1 MMLNK
6 LHPTHKTMTIEG
18 YIDGYRKG
26 VFVLPKWQRGQQKIW
41 TKNYRSD
48 LIKSLMEGVDIP
60 KIYIGNITSKKK
72 TFIIDGGH
80 RTRAID
86 AFMNNEYPL
95 EIDGKKKYYSKTLVE
110 KDMRNIS
117 VMTEDEKHSVKNYV
131 LSITI
136 YESITESDSRMIFNR
151 LQNAAPMTMPDIIN
165 SWEAPLID
173 YLRDMYEKNIDGVT
187 IFNHFKDN
195 KALINPNDNN
205 LLYQLLSYF
214 SMINP
219 LENDKTPIMN
229 SKSCLE
235 MGKTRDSPCFKYL
248 QDFGSGMVTEEMK
261 ELFEEN
267 MEAFIEFMNNNKDT
281 SSSADQNTYLHS
293 MLHNEHFSE
302 ENFTNFQEKLKEW
315 KKLEKESND
324 LFKKGQHGA
333 ATNKANEA
341 KVLDNKY
348 DCDISKWIKSRT
360 SGGSSLKGMND
371 REEIIKK
378 HCIQNTDNDTTDEE
392 EVQNVLDYMDD
403 VEMVR
408 NANEL

>member
-1 MMLNK
+1 MLQK
-6 LHPTHKTMTIEG
+6 LNPTHKHISIED

-26 VFVLPKWQRGQQKIW
+26 LFTLPKWQRGQQKIW
-41 TKNYRSD
+41 TNNYRSD

-72 TFIIDGGH
+72 KFIIDGGH
-80 RTRAID
+80 RTRAIN
-86 AFMNNEYPL
+86 AFMQNEYPL
-95 EIDGKKKYYSKTLVE
+95 EIDDKKIYYSKTPAE
-110 KDMRNIS
+110 KDMRNMS
-117 VMTEDEKHSVKNYV
+117 VMTDDEKGIINNYI

-136 YESITESDSRMIFNR
+136 YERISESDSRMIFNR
-151 LQNAAPMTMPDIIN
+151 LQNAAPMTMPDIVN

-173 YLRDMYEKNIDGVT
+173 YLRDMYEKKIHGVT

-195 KALINPNDNN
+195 KALINPDDNN

-219 LENDKTPIMN
+219 LENDKDPIVN

-235 MGKTRDSPCFKYL
+235 MGKTRGSPCFKYL
-248 QDFGSGMVTEEMK
+248 QDFGSEMITEEMK

-267 MEAFIEFMNNNKDT
+267 MEAFIEFMNNNKAI
-281 SSSADQNTYLHS
+281 SFSADQNTYLHS
-293 MLHNEHFSE
+293 MLWNEHFSE
-302 ENFTNFQEKLKEW
+302 TKFINFQEKLQDW
-315 KKLEKESND
+315 KKLDKESKE
-324 LFKKGQHGA
+324 LFKKAQHGP

-341 KVLDNKY
+341 NVLDSRYNG
-348 DCDISKWIKSRT
+348 DISKWIRSRT

-403 VEMVR
+403 VEMVG